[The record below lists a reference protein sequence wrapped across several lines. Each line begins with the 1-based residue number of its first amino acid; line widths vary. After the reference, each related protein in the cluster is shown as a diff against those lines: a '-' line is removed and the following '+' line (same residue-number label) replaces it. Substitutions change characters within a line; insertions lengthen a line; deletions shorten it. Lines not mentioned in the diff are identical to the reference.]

1 MNAAYYN
8 FINRSYDGTYLNR
21 NHYASAS
28 ATLTAYLPQ
37 DWTLSVDGNYNTP
50 LTIGYNKTDATWYMG
65 TAVRKM
71 WRKQGLILNIQA
83 QDLLRSVHYR
93 SESFGMAEGN
103 SSYIYQ
109 NSRYQHV
116 SLSLTWMFGQQQ
128 YVKRRN
134 VGNMEEAER
143 LGGGGKK

>member
-1 MNAAYYN
+1 
-8 FINRSYDGTYLNR
+8 
-21 NHYASAS
+21 S

-65 TAVRKM
+65 AAVRKM
-71 WRKQGLILNIQA
+71 WRKQGLVLNIQA

-93 SESFGMAEGN
+93 SDSFGMAEGN

-109 NSRYQHV
+109 NSRYQNV
-116 SLSLTWMFGQQQ
+116 MVSLTWMFGQQQ
-128 YVKRRN
+128 YMKRRK
-134 VGNMEEAER
+134 VGDMDESAR
-143 LGGGGKK
+143 LGGGGVGK

>member
-1 MNAAYYN
+1 MILPITITLKTSTTSLDRLYSPERAAP
-8 FINRSYDGTYLNR
+8 SK
-21 NHYASAS
+21 A
-28 ATLTAYLPQ
+28 
-37 DWTLSVDGNYNTP
+37 
-50 LTIGYNKTDATWYMG
+50 
-65 TAVRKM
+65 AVRKM

-116 SLSLTWMFGQQQ
+116 SLSLTWMFGQKQ